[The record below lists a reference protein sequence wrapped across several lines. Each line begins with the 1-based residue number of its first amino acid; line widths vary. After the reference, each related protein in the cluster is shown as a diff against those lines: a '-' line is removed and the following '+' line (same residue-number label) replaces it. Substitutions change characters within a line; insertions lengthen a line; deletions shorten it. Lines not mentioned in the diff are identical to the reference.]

1 MKNFTMA
8 TNTEVITTKF
18 VIKDMQPVLHVRHSM
33 CGEWQFHCGNDD
45 YSAKNIMLVSLAK
58 LLDCDS
64 TLDDIFDL
72 PLNCSATREFVGD
85 EWRYDHEY
93 SGEWHP
99 YLA

>member
-8 TNTEVITTKF
+8 TNTEVITTKY

-45 YSAKNIMLVSLAK
+45 YSAKNIMLVSLSK
-58 LLDCDS
+58 LLDCDN

-72 PLNCSATREFVGD
+72 PLNCSASRAFVGD
-85 EWRYDHEY
+85 EWTYDHE
-93 SGEWHP
+93 SSDGWHP
-99 YLA
+99 YLT